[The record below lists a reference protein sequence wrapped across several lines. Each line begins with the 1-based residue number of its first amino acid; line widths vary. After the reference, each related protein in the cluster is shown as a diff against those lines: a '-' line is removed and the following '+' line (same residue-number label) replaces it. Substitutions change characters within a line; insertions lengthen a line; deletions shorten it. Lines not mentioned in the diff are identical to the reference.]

1 MRTHATTTLGLVAAF
16 ATAAN
21 AHSVFT
27 TLFVNGADQGDGTC
41 VRMPKDGST
50 ATNPIASITGN
61 DMACGRDGQNAVKYT
76 CPVPGGSKLAFEWRL
91 YPDYSQP
98 GSIDKSHK
106 GPCAVYLKQ
115 VADMNS
121 AAAAGPGWFKIWHE
135 GYDETTKQWCTEKL
149 MANNGLL
156 SVQLPSGLPGGY
168 YLVRPELLA
177 LHEADKGDP
186 QFYTGCAQIL
196 VDGSAGTLDVPAK
209 NQCSIPGHVQPGE
222 KSVSFNI
229 YGQPMALPYP
239 IPGPEP
245 YVPTGA
251 AGGGGGGKQA
261 PGAEP
266 PKTGGAGSGAPPQDC
281 LLKVANWCGTEVQ
294 SYSDAGG
301 CYKASDDCY
310 KQLSVCYSSAPPTG
324 ADGCKEWE
332 QKCKGIQDSCSS
344 GSPSGP
350 PSKGAKLQNADKPLP
365 GAIPPVPNPQAA
377 ASGSASSQ
385 PSSSPPSSPAPSSP
399 FPSSA
404 PAQASLPAPAVKDDS
419 ASSGGQSQGSD
430 DQVTTAPTPASTP
443 APVASTAPTS
453 SPAGAGAGSDDS
465 ESGSGSSSGGSS
477 DDSKLQVSADGKCGG
492 RAGNQ
497 TCKGSKFGECCSK
510 RGRCGSSRFHCA
522 ASSSGARGCQEK
534 YGSCKGADGN
544 QNGKAGE
551 TQGLGS
557 SFQQHK
563 TGSGGSFLDAMRGAS
578 GQGHW

>member
-61 DMACGRDGQNAVKYT
+61 DMACGRDGQNAVRYT
-76 CPVPGGSKLAFEWRL
+76 CPVPSGSKLAFEWRL

-121 AAAAGPGWFKIWHE
+121 TAAAGPGWFKIWHE
-135 GYDETTKQWCTEKL
+135 GYDETAKQWCTEKL
-149 MANNGLL
+149 IANNGLL

-196 VDGSAGTLDVPAK
+196 VDGPAGTLDVPTK

-229 YGQPMALPYP
+229 YSKPMALPYP

-245 YVPTGA
+245 YVPTGT
-251 AGGGGGGKQA
+251 AGTSGKQA
-261 PGAEP
+261 EGVEP
-266 PKTGGAGSGAPPQDC
+266 PKVGGAGAPPQDC

-294 SYSDAGG
+294 SYSDASG
-301 CYKASDDCY
+301 CYKASDDCN

-344 GSPSGP
+344 SNPSGP
-350 PSKGAKLQNADKPLP
+350 PSKGAKLPSADKPLP
-365 GAIPPVPNPQAA
+365 GAIPPVPNPQGAA
-377 ASGSASSQ
+377 GGSGSSQSS
-385 PSSSPPSSPAPSSP
+385 PSSSSSPPP
-399 FPSSA
+399 
-404 PAQASLPAPAVKDDS
+404 QASLPAPAVKEDP
-419 ASSGGQSQGSD
+419 ASSGGQSQSSD
-430 DQVTTAPTPASTP
+430 DQATRPATAPTPAASTP
-443 APVASTAPTS
+443 TPAVSAVPTS
-453 SPAGAGAGSDDS
+453 SPVGAGSGSDDS
-465 ESGSGSSSGGSS
+465 GSGSGSGSGTGGN
-477 DDSKLQVSADGKCGG
+477 DNSKLQVSVDGKCGA
-492 RAGNQ
+492 RAGYQ
-497 TCKGSKFGECCSK
+497 TCKGSTFGECCSK

-522 ASSSGARGCQEK
+522 ASTSGARGCQEK

-544 QNGKAGE
+544 ENGKSE

-563 TGSGGSFLDAMRGAS
+563 AGSGGSFLDAMRGA
-578 GQGHW
+578 GAHW